1 MRRQMRMVAW
11 MQLGFPFMVIY
22 KDLRSLRVNWLV
34 FLLRQWS
41 MKKINEIRQKNQQ
54 EERLAA
60 VVWTV
65 EFSFLK
71 EWLQP
76 ILYIYTSWRL
86 WDIGET
92 RLRLGLRLSPGSDGC
107 GTSLTSFS
115 SSPLTVHFPCIA
127 GNKNDNDPTPIFRW
141 LTKSFL
147 NSHWRWFH
155 TGKKWFHLPR
165 YHDSGFHL
173 FTKIKS
179 K

>member
-1 MRRQMRMVAW
+1 MKYGRKTSRKRDL
-11 MQLGFPFMVIY
+11 QLSCELWSLASWKNDFSQISIY
-22 KDLRSLRVNWLV
+22 ICHEDS
-34 FLLRQWS
+34 
-41 MKKINEIRQKNQQ
+41 EIL
-54 EERLAA
+54 E
-60 VVWTV
+60 
-65 EFSFLK
+65 
-71 EWLQP
+71 
-76 ILYIYTSWRL
+76 
-86 WDIGET
+86 
-92 RLRLGLRLSPGSDGC
+92 RLGLRLSPGSDGC